1 MTINDLV
8 RQLGMAVV
16 WLTAG
21 HEQRSLNKRLPE
33 DSGMVTGR
41 TR

>member
-21 HEQRSLNKRLPE
+21 QVVQL
-33 DSGMVTGR
+33 MVKLDR
-41 TR
+41 